1 MVEAYPGERMDL
13 FYASGIHFSTQGAAL
28 LADRI
33 FEQVYRP
40 VIQEGH

>member
-1 MVEAYPGERMDL
+1 MDL

-33 FEQVYRP
+33 FEQVYQP